1 MRQVALTRGTLSVD
15 DIVTGRTEFYEETPN
30 TDKSERARA
39 VYESREKMR
48 RENDAYEEEI
58 RMKAKIEVA
67 KNLVKMAL
75 PYSEI
80 IKATE
85 LPRAIVEGLMK
96 IK

>member
-1 MRQVALTRGTLSVD
+1 MVD
-15 DIVTGRTEFYEETPN
+15 ISSGRTEFYKETPN
-30 TDKSERARA
+30 TDKNERVRA
-39 VYESREKMR
+39 FYESREKMR

-75 PYSEI
+75 PFSDI
-80 IKATE
+80 VKATE
-85 LPRAIVEGLMK
+85 LPRAIIEGLMK